1 MAGLLDGEAF
11 IEVVRG
17 PLVEAVHRV
26 AAYAIDA
33 SGRPLLSLGTV
44 DVPIYLRSAAKPF
57 IAATALMA
65 GAVERFGLDQRE
77 IAVMAASHS
86 GEPFHVQAVRSILRK
101 IGLDE
106 SALQCG
112 ADYPYDE
119 AERDALQARGVAR
132 ARIFHN
138 CSGKHA
144 GILALCRAI
153 GSDTSTYME
162 RENPAQQRIL
172 SFCASMSDDRFGDEN
187 LAVDGCGIPVY
198 ATTIQHAAQS
208 YLRYATLSGISS
220 EAAAALKTVRDAM
233 IAYPEYMSGTGD
245 FDAALIRAYNGRL
258 VCKGGAEGVLA
269 VALIEAQAALVVKI
283 VDGNERARPPASI
296 EALRAI
302 GMMSDAQYEAM
313 RGFAWPPVRNRAGR
327 IVGEIRPV
335 APVRA

>member
-1 MAGLLDGEAF
+1 MTRLLNGEPFVA
-11 IEVVRG
+11 VVRG
-17 PLVEAVHRV
+17 PLVEAVHCV

-33 SGRPLLSLGTV
+33 SGRELLSLGTV

-65 GAVERFGLDQRE
+65 GVAERFGLEQRE

-86 GEPFHVQAVRSILRK
+86 GEPFHVDAVRSILQK
-101 IGLDE
+101 IGLGE

-119 AERDALQARGVAR
+119 AEREALQARGVAR
-132 ARIFHN
+132 SRIFHN

-153 GSDTSTYME
+153 GADPSTYME

-172 SFCASMSDDRFGDEN
+172 AFCASMSDDRFGNGN
-187 LAVDGCGIPVY
+187 LGVDGCGIPVY
-198 ATTIQHAAQS
+198 ATTLQHAARS
-208 YLRYATLSGISS
+208 YLRYATLSGVAP
-220 EAAAALKTVRDAM
+220 EAAAALQAVRDAM

-245 FDAALIRAYNGRL
+245 FDAALIRAYGGNL

-269 VALIEAQAALVVKI
+269 VSLIERQAALVLKV
-283 VDGNERARPPASI
+283 VDGNERARPPAAI

-302 GMMSDAQYEAM
+302 GMMDDAQYELLEH
-313 RGFAWPPVRNRAGR
+313 FANPPVKNRAGR

-335 APVRA
+335 HGVRA